1 MAKSFNLEGGAS
13 RESDADRAG
22 EILQG
27 VRVLVIDDHEDAR
40 QVLSDYLTYM
50 GAAVTVAASGE
61 EGLILYRDVLPDV
74 VVTDIAMPKVDG
86 YQVARELRT
95 AARAR
100 RHRLRIVAIT
110 AFWESHPELR
120 AVRAGFDAW
129 VTKPVKL
136 PALAALVAKLTRH
149 KRTA

>member
-1 MAKSFNLEGGAS
+1 MSKSFDLDGGAS
-13 RESDADRAG
+13 RESDVDRAD
-22 EILQG
+22 ELLHG

-40 QVLSDYLTYM
+40 RVLRDYLTFM
-50 GAAVTVAASGE
+50 GADVTMAASGE

-74 VVTDIAMPKVDG
+74 VITDIAMPKLDG
-86 YQVARELRT
+86 YQVARDLRT
-95 AARAR
+95 TARAR
-100 RHRLRIVAIT
+100 RHRLRIVAVT

-149 KRTA
+149 KRIG

>member
-1 MAKSFNLEGGAS
+1 MAKYFDLDGGAS
-13 RESDADRAG
+13 RKSDVDRAD
-22 EILQG
+22 EVLHG

-40 QVLSDYLTYM
+40 RVLGDYLTFM
-50 GAAVTVAASGE
+50 GATVTVAASGE
-61 EGLILYRDVLPDV
+61 EGLIMYRDVLPDV
-74 VVTDIAMPKVDG
+74 VITDIAMPKVDG
-86 YQVARELRT
+86 YQVARDLRT

-100 RHRLRIVAIT
+100 RHRLRIVAVT

-149 KRTA
+149 KRPG